1 MKFKH
6 NKKRNTAFLFETLI
20 KEMAKSVVANDSERQ
35 TKIAKI
41 IKRHFT
47 KRGVL
52 YKDLQSYKVLMELK
66 EAETGFAQRIL
77 SEVRRERDRLNT
89 QNQNIFSEQS
99 RLIKKINVELGQEVY
114 SNFVP
119 NYKTMATIGQLF
131 ADNVSPNEKVILEDK
146 LLTEMT
152 KAEEKTE
159 KEILEHIDSIAYKTF
174 TNKFN
179 KAYAGKLHEEQQHI
193 VSKYIYSVSDN
204 GISLKTYLNEE
215 VGRLRDKV
223 KASLD
228 VKEVSSDPEM
238 IRKTEQVL
246 EFLDSLTETK
256 LDETAIKKIMQIQGL
271 VREVETNE

>member
-6 NKKRNTAFLFETLI
+6 NKKRNTAFLFEALI
-20 KEMAKSVVANDSERQ
+20 KEMAKSVVASDSNRQ
-35 TKIAKI
+35 TKIARI

-66 EAETGFAQRIL
+66 EAESDFAKRII
-77 SEVRRERDRLNT
+77 SEVRRDRDRLST
-89 QNQNIFSEQS
+89 QVIFSEQS
-99 RLIKKINVELGQEVY
+99 KLIKKINVELGQEVY

-146 LLTEMT
+146 LLKEMT

-159 KEILEHIDSIAYKTF
+159 KEILEHLDSIAYKTF

-179 KAYAGKLHEEQQHI
+179 KAYAGKLHEEQQQV
-193 VSKYIYSVSDN
+193 VSRYIYSVSDN
-204 GISLKTYLNEE
+204 GMSLKSYLNEE
-215 VGRLRDKV
+215 IKRLKEKV
-223 KASLD
+223 QESLGL
-228 VKEVSSDPEM
+228 KEITEDPTMTE
-238 IRKTEQVL
+238 KTEEVL
-246 EFLDSLTETK
+246 KFLEELKSTK
-256 LDETAIKKIMQIQGL
+256 LDETVIKKIMQIQAL
-271 VREVETNE
+271 IREIESNE

>member
-6 NKKRNTAFLFETLI
+6 NKKRNTAFLFESLI

-66 EAETGFAQRIL
+66 EAESDFAKRII
-77 SEVRRERDRLNT
+77 SEVRRDRDRLST
-89 QNQNIFSEQS
+89 QNIFSEQS
-99 RLIKKINVELGQEVY
+99 KLIKKINVELGQEVY

-159 KEILEHIDSIAYKTF
+159 KEILEHLDSIAYKTF

-179 KAYAGKLHEEQQHI
+179 KAYAGKLHEEQQQV

-215 VGRLRDKV
+215 VGRLREKV
-223 KASLD
+223 RSSLD
-228 VKEVSSDPEM
+228 SEEISSDPEM
-238 IRKTEQVL
+238 VKKTEQVL

-256 LDETAIKKIMQIQGL
+256 LDEAAIKKIMQIQGL
-271 VREVETNE
+271 IREVETNE

>member
-6 NKKRNTAFLFETLI
+6 NKKRNTAFLFEALI
-20 KEMAKSVVANDSERQ
+20 KEMAKSVVASDSSRQ
-35 TKIAKI
+35 TKIARI

-66 EAETGFAQRIL
+66 EAESDFAKRII
-77 SEVRRERDRLNT
+77 SEVRRDRDRLST
-89 QNQNIFSEQS
+89 QVIFSEQS
-99 RLIKKINVELGQEVY
+99 KLIKKINVELGQEVY

-159 KEILEHIDSIAYKTF
+159 KEILEHLDSIAYKTF

-179 KAYAGKLHEEQQHI
+179 KAYAGKLHEEQQQV
-193 VSKYIYSVSDN
+193 VSRYIYSVSDN
-204 GISLKTYLNEE
+204 GMSLKSYLNEE
-215 VGRLRDKV
+215 IKRLKEKV
-223 KASLD
+223 QESLGL
-228 VKEVSSDPEM
+228 KEITEDPTMTE
-238 IRKTEQVL
+238 KTEEVL
-246 EFLDSLTETK
+246 KFLEELKSTK
-256 LDETAIKKIMQIQGL
+256 LDETVIKKIMQIQAL
-271 VREVETNE
+271 IREIESNE

>member
-89 QNQNIFSEQS
+89 QNIFSEQS

-179 KAYAGKLHEEQQHI
+179 KAYAGKLHEEQQQV

-204 GISLKTYLNEE
+204 GTSLKTYLNEE

-223 KASLD
+223 RSSLD
-228 VKEVSSDPEM
+228 SKEISSDPEM
-238 IRKTEQVL
+238 VKKAEQVL

-256 LDETAIKKIMQIQGL
+256 LDEAAIKKIMQIQGL
-271 VREVETNE
+271 IREVETNE

>member
-66 EAETGFAQRIL
+66 EAESDFAKRII
-77 SEVRRERDRLNT
+77 SEVRRDRDRLNT
-89 QNQNIFSEQS
+89 QNIFSEQS

-131 ADNVSPNEKVILEDK
+131 ADNVSPSEKVILEDK

-179 KAYAGKLHEEQQHI
+179 KAYAGKLHEEQQQV

-223 KASLD
+223 RSSLD
-228 VKEVSSDPEM
+228 SKEISSDPEM
-238 IRKTEQVL
+238 VQKTEQVL

-256 LDETAIKKIMQIQGL
+256 LDEPAIKKIMQIQGL

>member
-20 KEMAKSVVANDSERQ
+20 KEMAKSVVASDSERQ

-66 EAETGFAQRIL
+66 EAESDFAQRII
-77 SEVRRERDRLNT
+77 SEVRRDRDRLNT
-89 QNQNIFSEQS
+89 QNIFSEQS

-159 KEILEHIDSIAYKTF
+159 KEILEHLDSIAYKTF

-179 KAYAGKLHEEQQHI
+179 KAYAGKLHEEQQHV

-228 VKEVSSDPEM
+228 AKEISADPEM
-238 IRKTEQVL
+238 VQKTEKVL
-246 EFLDSLTETK
+246 EFLNSLTETK

>member
-66 EAETGFAQRIL
+66 EAETGFAQRII
-77 SEVRRERDRLNT
+77 SEVRRDRDRLDT
-89 QNQNIFSEQS
+89 QNIFSEQS
-99 RLIKKINVELGQEVY
+99 RLIKKINVELGQEIY
-114 SNFVP
+114 TNFVP

-131 ADNVSPNEKVILEDK
+131 SDNVSPSEKVILEDK

-152 KAEEKTE
+152 KAEERSE
-159 KEILEHIDSIAYKTF
+159 KEIFEHIDSITYKTF

-179 KAYAGKLHEEQQHI
+179 KAYAGKLHEEQQNV

-215 VGRLRDKV
+215 VGRLRDKIR
-223 KASLD
+223 ASLK
-228 VKEVSSDPEM
+228 KEEISSDPEM
-238 IRKTEQVL
+238 IKKTEQVL
-246 EFLDSLTETK
+246 EFLDSLSETK
-256 LDETAIKKIMQIQGL
+256 LDEAAIKKIMQIQGL

>member
-66 EAETGFAQRIL
+66 EAESDFAKRII
-77 SEVRRERDRLNT
+77 SEVRRDRDRLNT
-89 QNQNIFSEQS
+89 QNIFSEQS
-99 RLIKKINVELGQEVY
+99 KLIKKINVELGQEVY

-159 KEILEHIDSIAYKTF
+159 KEILEHLDSIAYKTF

-179 KAYAGKLHEEQQHI
+179 KAYAGKLHEEQQQV

-215 VGRLRDKV
+215 VGRLREKV
-223 KASLD
+223 RLSLD
-228 VKEVSSDPEM
+228 SEEISSDPEM
-238 IRKTEQVL
+238 VKKTEQVL

-256 LDETAIKKIMQIQGL
+256 LDEAAIKKIMQIQGL
-271 VREVETNE
+271 IREVETNE

>member
-66 EAETGFAQRIL
+66 EAESDFAKRII
-77 SEVRRERDRLNT
+77 SEVRRDRDKLNT
-89 QNQNIFSEQS
+89 QNIFSEQS
-99 RLIKKINVELGQEVY
+99 KLIKRINVELGQEVY

-131 ADNVSPNEKVILEDK
+131 ADNVSPSEKVILEDK

-179 KAYAGKLHEEQQHI
+179 KAYAGKLHEEQQQV

-223 KASLD
+223 RSSLD
-228 VKEVSSDPEM
+228 SKEISSDPEM
-238 IRKTEQVL
+238 VKKTEQVL

-256 LDETAIKKIMQIQGL
+256 LDEPAIKKIMQIQGL